1 VMAVENRKNKAK
13 TRAVIEAAAQIAL
26 EHAAILYAA
35 MQPASVVAMS
45 NQNTQNTQNTQ
56 SQPTIE
62 RIGRGI

>member
-26 EHAAILYAA
+26 EH
-35 MQPASVVAMS
+35 VAMS